1 MKTLIWKGIFYQ
13 SLEYFNLQSDDI
25 NYTVESKIIGC
36 LEDKIYSIEYKI
48 HIDKDWLVQDFLIE
62 SEINKVKRIL
72 TGKKIQDQWEINNV
86 INPEINDFKFIDISL
101 TPFTNTLPINNLKLS
116 ENSSQKIDVIYIDV
130 FNHHI
135 RPVQQQYT
143 RTAVNQ
149 YLYENVETD
158 FKAEISVDESGLV
171 TNYPELFKKIADSEN
186 INN

>member
-13 SLEYFNLQSDDI
+13 SLEYFNLQSDDK

-62 SEINKVKRIL
+62 SEINKVKRTL
-72 TGKKIQDQWEINNV
+72 TGKKIQDQWEINGV
-86 INPEINDFKFIDISL
+86 VNPEFDHFDFIDISL

-116 ENSSQKIDVIYIDV
+116 ERDSQKIDVLYIDV
-130 FNHHI
+130 LKHEI

-143 RTAVNQ
+143 RTAVNK
-149 YLYENVETD
+149 YLYENIVTD

-171 TNYPELFKKIADSEN
+171 TSYPELFEKIAEFRL
-186 INN
+186 